1 MTAIKKHYLINQKHK
16 GSQMKKNLQII
27 SVLLLV
33 VLGFAVSF
41 AQSVDELLKEG
52 DQYVVEFNHQKALD
66 AYLKAD
72 KLSPDNWDIL
82 WRISRAYVDLGEKMP
97 DKTDEQKADQE
108 KIYNKALEYA
118 DRSVK
123 HGSNQSITYVRRAI
137 ANGRIA
143 LFEGIFSAI
152 GTVNDVKDDCE
163 KAIQLGNGGNYVQ
176 ALAHYVLGRGHL
188 KVCEKAYLVRL
199 PLGLGWGDTEEAV
212 RLLETAVK
220 LKPNFRMFLFELSKA
235 YIEED
240 EYDKAKET
248 LKKVEKAPFVDE
260 DDDKVL
266 ADAKKLYEEIK
277 DE

>member
-1 MTAIKKHYLINQKHK
+1 
-16 GSQMKKNLQII
+16 MKKNLQLLSI
-27 SVLLLV
+27 LLLAIIG
-33 VLGFAVSF
+33 LSTSS
-41 AQSVDELLKEG
+41 AQSVDELLKQG
-52 DQYVVEFNHQKALD
+52 DQFVEEFQNQKALD
-66 AYLKAD
+66 EYLKAD
-72 KLSPDNWDIL
+72 KLFPNNWEVY

-97 DKTDEQKADQE
+97 DKTDAQKDEQE
-108 KIYNKALEYA
+108 KIYKKAFEYA
-118 DRSVK
+118 DKSVK
-123 HGSNQSITYVRRAI
+123 LGSNQSITYVRRAI

-163 KAIQLGNGGNYVQ
+163 KAIQIGNGGNYVQ

-220 LKPNFRMFLFELSKA
+220 LKPNFRMFLFELAKA

-248 LKKVEKAPFVDE
+248 LKKIEKAPKVDE
-260 DDDKVL
+260 DDDVVL
-266 ADAKKLYEEIK
+266 ADAKKLYEKIK
-277 DE
+277 NE

>member
-1 MTAIKKHYLINQKHK
+1 MLFSN
-16 GSQMKKNLQII
+16 
-27 SVLLLV
+27 
-33 VLGFAVSF
+33 
-41 AQSVDELLKEG
+41 
-52 DQYVVEFNHQKALD
+52 
-66 AYLKAD
+66 
-72 KLSPDNWDIL
+72 NWEVL

-97 DKTDEQKADQE
+97 DKTDAQKDEQE
-108 KIYNKALEYA
+108 KIYKIALEYA
-118 DRSVK
+118 DKSVK
-123 HGSNQSITYVRRAI
+123 LGSDKSITYVRRAV

-143 LFEGIFSAI
+143 LFEGVFSAI
-152 GTVNDVKDDCE
+152 GTVNDIKADCE

-220 LKPNFRMFLFELSKA
+220 LKPNFRMFLYELAKA
-235 YIEED
+235 YVEED

-260 DDDKVL
+260 DDDVVL
-266 ADAKKLYEEIK
+266 TNAKKLYEQIK
-277 DE
+277 NE

>member
-1 MTAIKKHYLINQKHK
+1 
-16 GSQMKKNLQII
+16 MKKDLQLASI
-27 SVLLLV
+27 LLLV
-33 VLGFAVSF
+33 IFGFSISF
-41 AQSVDELLKEG
+41 AQSLDELLKQG
-52 DQYVVEFNHQKALD
+52 DQYVAEFNHQKALD
-66 AYLKAD
+66 VYNQAD
-72 KLSPDNWDIL
+72 KLSPNNWNVL

-97 DKTDEQKADQE
+97 DKTSEQKDEQE
-108 KIYNKALEYA
+108 KIYKKALEYA
-118 DRSVK
+118 DKSVK
-123 HGSNQSITYVRRAI
+123 LGPDQAITYVRRAI

-152 GTVNDVKDDCE
+152 GTVNDVKDDCD

-188 KVCEKAYLVRL
+188 KVCEKAYLIRL

-220 LKPNFRMFLFELSKA
+220 LKPNFRMFLFELAKA
-235 YIEED
+235 YVEED

-277 DE
+277 NE

>member
-1 MTAIKKHYLINQKHK
+1 
-16 GSQMKKNLQII
+16 MKKILQLTSI
-27 SVLLLV
+27 LLLAIFGV
-33 VLGFAVSF
+33 SISF
-41 AQSVDELLKEG
+41 AQSLDELLKQG
-52 DQYVVEFNHQKALD
+52 DQYVADFQNQKALD
-66 AYLKAD
+66 TYLKAD
-72 KLSPDNWDIL
+72 KLSADNWDVL

-97 DKTDEQKADQE
+97 TKTDEQKDEQE

-123 HGSNQSITYVRRAI
+123 LGSNESITYVRRAI

-143 LFEGIFSAI
+143 LFEGVFSAI
-152 GTVNDVKDDCE
+152 GTVKDVKADCE

-176 ALAHYVLGRGHL
+176 ALAHYVLGRTHL
-188 KVCEKAYLVRL
+188 KVCEKGYLIRL

-220 LKPNFRMFLFELSKA
+220 LKPNFRMFMFELAKA

-248 LKKVEKAPFVDE
+248 LMKIEKAPVVDE
-260 DDDKVL
+260 DDDTVL
-266 ADAKKLYEEIK
+266 ANAKKLYEEIK

>member
-1 MTAIKKHYLINQKHK
+1 
-16 GSQMKKNLQII
+16 MKKDLQLASI
-27 SVLLLV
+27 LLLV
-33 VLGFAVSF
+33 IFGFSISF
-41 AQSVDELLKEG
+41 AQSLDELLKQG
-52 DQYVVEFNHQKALD
+52 DQYVAEFNHQKALD
-66 AYLKAD
+66 VYNQAD
-72 KLSPDNWDIL
+72 KLSPNNWDVL

-97 DKTDEQKADQE
+97 DKTSEQKDEQE
-108 KIYNKALEYA
+108 KIYKKALEYA
-118 DRSVK
+118 DKSVK
-123 HGSNQSITYVRRAI
+123 LGPDQAITYVRRAI

-152 GTVNDVKDDCE
+152 GTVNDVKDDCD

>member
-1 MTAIKKHYLINQKHK
+1 
-16 GSQMKKNLQII
+16 MKKNLQRLSI
-27 SVLLLV
+27 LLLLI
-33 VLGFAVSF
+33 LGLNASF
-41 AQSVDELLKEG
+41 AQSVDELLKQG
-52 DQYVVEFNHQKALD
+52 DQFVEEFQNQKALD
-66 AYLKAD
+66 EYLKAD
-72 KLSPDNWDIL
+72 KLFPNSWEVY

-97 DKTDEQKADQE
+97 DKTDAQKDEQE
-108 KIYNKALEYA
+108 KIYKKAFEYA
-118 DRSVK
+118 DKSVK
-123 HGSNQSITYVRRAI
+123 LGSNQSIPYVRRAI

-152 GTVNDVKDDCE
+152 GTVNDVKEDCE
-163 KAIQLGNGGNYVQ
+163 KAIQIGNGGNYVQ

-220 LKPNFRMFLFELSKA
+220 LKPNFRMFLFELAKA

-248 LKKVEKAPFVDE
+248 LKKVEKAPKVDE

-266 ADAKKLYEEIK
+266 SEAKKLYEEIK
-277 DE
+277 NE